1 MKLLPMF
8 GIFVS
13 TLFLF
18 ASSVYAAERVR
29 TMKVN
34 GTDVEISAAAERQL
48 AEEKGQENFVSLNF
62 GAGLFAGFDIGGK
75 QRVDSARVVN
85 GIVRVEE
92 KSDAQLGFILEA
104 HRFFGLDSSNKF
116 GIGPYIGVIA
126 SNENVF
132 SAASAG
138 VMFGFR
144 PEGTSKSLNIGIGGI
159 VYPSVKVLGE
169 GIEANQPIPQNETE
183 VRTQKITKY
192 GIAIVASFGF

>member
-1 MKLLPMF
+1 MNLLPII
-8 GIFVS
+8 GIFIS
-13 TLFLF
+13 TIFLF
-18 ASSVYAAERVR
+18 SSSAYAADKIR

-85 GIVRVEE
+85 GVVRIEE
-92 KSDAQLGFILEA
+92 QSDAQLGFILEA
-104 HRFFGLDSSNKF
+104 HRFFGIDNSNKF

-138 VMFGFR
+138 IMFGFR

-169 GIEANQPIPQNETE
+169 GMEANQPLSQNETE
-183 VRTQKITKY
+183 VRTQKVTKY
-192 GIAIVASFGF
+192 GIAVVASFGF